1 MFAQKDVCVPFVYLV
16 RRPEEGVRF
25 LKLEMQAVINHYV
38 GAESWIP
45 VLNEQVLLT
54 TKPSSNAFA
63 ICL

>member
-38 GAESWIP
+38 GAES
-45 VLNEQVLLT
+45 
-54 TKPSSNAFA
+54 
-63 ICL
+63 